1 MKLLTRYVLRELLVP
16 LVVWVGLL
24 FLLLFVMQFLRG
36 TDVLLGS
43 AVTGTDLL
51 RLIGYLSPHF
61 LVMALPIGLLLAILL
76 GLGRLAEDR
85 ELTAM
90 HALGIGPLQL
100 IVAPLLLGALLG
112 GAMMLLAFT
121 AEPWGLA
128 SVRSLVNE
136 VIKKNVVGDVKS
148 GVFYED
154 LTQLTL
160 YAEQVDRQNQRWTH
174 VLLHDGRDPASPL
187 LVLARKG
194 KVNAAGED
202 EALKLELSEGWV
214 HRAQGSGPEY
224 ATVSFEEGMLSVGI
238 GDSLSRK
245 NRFRSPKEELTP
257 LELRETAIEAEKAG
271 EDSRSWWSA
280 YWTRLSQALAPLAF
294 ALVGAPLA
302 MRRRE
307 SGRSRGFLF
316 TIIAYVAFFVL
327 SRLFEN
333 MGQHGTLPIVVSAFL
348 PAALFFALG
357 GVLIFQMVR
366 RGGAR

>member
-1 MKLLTRYVLRELLVP
+1 MNILTRYLLKELLVP

-51 RLIGYLSPHF
+51 RLIFYLSPHF

-90 HALGIGPLQL
+90 QALGVGPLQ
-100 IVAPLLLGALLG
+100 VVAAPLVLGAALG
-112 GAMMLLAFT
+112 GVMALLAFT

-160 YAEQVDRQNQRWTH
+160 YAEKVDRAKQEWTH

-187 LVLARKG
+187 LVLARTG
-194 KVNAAGED
+194 RVNATELD
-202 EALKLELSEGWV
+202 EALKLELAEGWV
-214 HRAQGSGPEY
+214 HRAQGGGPEY
-224 ATVSFEEGMLSVGI
+224 ATVSFEEGSLNVGI

-245 NRFRSPKEELTP
+245 NRFRSPKEEMTP
-257 LELRETAIEAEKAG
+257 LELRRAAIDAAGAG
-271 EDSRSWWSA
+271 ENPVVWWVA
-280 YWTRLSQALAPLAF
+280 YWTRVAQAVTPLAF

-316 TIIAYVAFFVL
+316 TIIAYVSFFVV
-327 SRLFEN
+327 SRLFDN
-333 MGQHGTLPIVVSAFL
+333 MGQQGKLEPFVAAFL
-348 PAALFFALG
+348 PAAIFFVIGSLLLYRMVRTG
-357 GVLIFQMVR
+357 GVR
-366 RGGAR
+366 